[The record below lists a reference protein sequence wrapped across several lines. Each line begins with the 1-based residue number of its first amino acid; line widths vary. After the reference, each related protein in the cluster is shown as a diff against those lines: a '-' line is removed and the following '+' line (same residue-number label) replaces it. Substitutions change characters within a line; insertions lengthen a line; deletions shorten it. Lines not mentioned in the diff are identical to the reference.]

1 MTDHDYATTMS
12 AVYYW
17 GFSSGEY
24 SNGGAADS
32 LQEIIAQLPKD
43 SARYVSQSFELS
55 VRCKYEDG
63 ECFTIRSRWDRERG
77 CYVLY
82 GDNRGSYAQ
91 PCLIHSLREMI
102 GKDYVKSDGK

>member
-1 MTDHDYATTMS
+1 MTDASEMS

-17 GFSSGEY
+17 VFSSGEY
-24 SNGGAADS
+24 SDGGMADS
-32 LQEIIAQLPKD
+32 LQDIIKQLPKD
-43 SARYVSQSFELS
+43 SARYVSPSFVLG

-63 ECFTIRSRWDRERG
+63 ECFTIHSRWDRERG

-82 GDNRGSYAQ
+82 GDSKSSYTQ

-102 GKDYVKSDGK
+102 GKEHIR

>member
-12 AVYYW
+12 AAYYW

-32 LQEIIAQLPKD
+32 LQEIINQLPKD
-43 SARYVSQSFELS
+43 SARYCSSSFELG

-82 GDNRGSYAQ
+82 GDSKSSYTQ

-102 GKDYVKSDGK
+102 GKDYVKSGNK